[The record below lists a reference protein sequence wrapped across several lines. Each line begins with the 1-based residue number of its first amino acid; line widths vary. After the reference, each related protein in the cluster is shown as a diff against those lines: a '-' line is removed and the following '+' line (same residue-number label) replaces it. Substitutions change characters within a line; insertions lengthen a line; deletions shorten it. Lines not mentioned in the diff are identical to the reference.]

1 MSLDVRARGRHVATF
16 RFVFVRL
23 METAAAW
30 TPTTP
35 EMEVKVLFGRHIWD
49 FAQAADAL
57 GKRTFE
63 LRLPAQHSLAPGEGF
78 AAALGELAALS
89 GTAQRLGGLY
99 DLVLPEVDRRV
110 RAYLDAV
117 DRLLDGPSVV
127 VLERILSDLARQRG
141 DADALRQALGLAPA
155 GCEALAR
162 AIQASGPLVADE
174 AAVRG

>member
-1 MSLDVRARGRHVATF
+1 MSLDVRERGRHIATF

-57 GKRTFE
+57 GRRTFE
-63 LRLPAQHSLAPGEGF
+63 LRLPAQHSLPPAEGV
-78 AAALGELAALS
+78 AAALRELAAP
-89 GTAQRLGGLY
+89 TATAERLAGLY
-99 DLVLPEVDRRV
+99 DLVLPEVARRAA
-110 RAYLDAV
+110 AYLDAV

-127 VLERILSDLARQRG
+127 ILERILAELARQRSE
-141 DADALRQALGLAPA
+141 ADAVRGTLGIASA
-155 GCEALAR
+155 SCDGLAR
-162 AIQASGPLVADE
+162 AIEAGGPLVAE
-174 AAVRG
+174 GAAVRG

>member
-1 MSLDVRARGRHVATF
+1 VSLDVRERGRHVATF

-57 GKRTFE
+57 GRRTLE

-78 AAALGELAALS
+78 LAALGQLAAL
-89 GTAQRLGGLY
+89 TATNERLAGLY
-99 DLVLPEVDRRV
+99 DFALPEVGRRV
-110 RAYLDAV
+110 GAYLDAV

-127 VLERILSDLARQRG
+127 ILERILADLARQRS
-141 DADALRQALGLAPA
+141 DADALRRTLGLAPA
-155 GCEALAR
+155 SCDGLAR
-162 AIQASGPLVADE
+162 ALEASGPLVADE

>member
-1 MSLDVRARGRHVATF
+1 VSLDVRQRGRHIATF

-35 EMEVKVLFGRHIWD
+35 EMEAKVLFGRHIWD

-57 GKRTFE
+57 GRRTFE
-63 LRLPAQHSLAPGEGF
+63 LRLPAQHSLPPAEGMG
-78 AAALGELAALS
+78 AALRELEALT
-89 GTAQRLGGLY
+89 GTADRLGGLY
-99 DLVLPEVDRRV
+99 DLVLPDLDRRL
-110 RAYLDAV
+110 RSYLGAV

-127 VLERILSDLARQRG
+127 ILERILGELARQRSEAEALREALG
-141 DADALRQALGLAPA
+141 LGRAPCDALRLALDA
-155 GCEALAR
+155 G
-162 AIQASGPLVADE
+162 GPLVADE

>member
-1 MSLDVRARGRHVATF
+1 MSLDVRERGRHIATF
-16 RFVFVRL
+16 RSVFVRL

-63 LRLPAQHSLAPGEGF
+63 LRLPAQHSLAPAEGL
-78 AAALGELAALS
+78 AAALRELGAL
-89 GTAQRLGGLY
+89 GPTAERLAGLY
-99 DLVLPEVDRRV
+99 DLALPDVARRV
-110 RAYLDAV
+110 EAYLGAV

-127 VLERILSDLARQRG
+127 ILERILADVARQRG
-141 DADALRQALGLAPA
+141 EADALRRTLGVASA
-155 GCEALAR
+155 SCEGLAR
-162 AIQASGPLVADE
+162 ALEAGGPLVADE

>member
-1 MSLDVRARGRHVATF
+1 MSLDVRERGRHVATF

-63 LRLPAQHSLAPGEGF
+63 LRLPLQHSLAPAEGF
-78 AAALGELAALS
+78 AAALGQLAALN
-89 GTAQRLGGLY
+89 GTAERLAGLY
-99 DLVLPEVDRRV
+99 DLALPEVARRIGT
-110 RAYLDAV
+110 YLDAV

-127 VLERILSDLARQRG
+127 ILERIRADLARQRSE
-141 DADALRQALGLAPA
+141 ADAVRQMLGLGPA
-155 GCEALAR
+155 SCEGLAR
-162 AIQASGPLVADE
+162 ALEASGPLVADE
-174 AAVRG
+174 APVRG

>member
-1 MSLDVRARGRHVATF
+1 MSFDVRERGRHVATF

-35 EMEVKVLFGRHIWD
+35 EMEAKVLFGRHIWD

-63 LRLPAQHSLAPGEGF
+63 LRLPAQHSLAPAEAF
-78 AAALGELAALS
+78 AAALGELAAL
-89 GTAQRLGGLY
+89 TPTPERLAGLY
-99 DLVLPEVDRRV
+99 DHVLPDLERRL

-117 DRLLDGPSVV
+117 DRLLDGPTVV
-127 VLERILSDLARQRG
+127 IVERLLAELSRERSE
-141 DADALRQALGLAPA
+141 ADTLRRTLGIPA
-155 GCEALAR
+155 GSCDALAR
-162 AIQASGPLVADE
+162 ALAGSGPIVAEE
-174 AAVRG
+174 APVRG

>member
-1 MSLDVRARGRHVATF
+1 LSLDVRERGRHVATF

-35 EMEVKVLFGRHIWD
+35 EMEAKVLFGRHIWD
-49 FAQAADAL
+49 FAQHADAL

-63 LRLPAQHSLAPGEGF
+63 LRLPAQHSLPPAAGF
-78 AAALGELAALS
+78 DAALRELAALT
-89 GTAQRLGGLY
+89 GTAERLGGLY
-99 DLVLPEVDRRV
+99 DRVLPDLERRL
-110 RAYLDAV
+110 RAYLAAV

-127 VLERILSDLARQRG
+127 ICERILADVARQRSE
-141 DADALRQALGLAPA
+141 ADDLRRTLGMAA
-155 GCEALAR
+155 ASCEALAR
-162 AIQASGPLVADE
+162 ALDASGPLVADE